1 MGHRDTRTRADV
13 ENLSPGGRLRWR
25 HTRRRPVRLSRR
37 GCCHRIHTTRA
48 PMTPSPKVATMLIA
62 PTTLTSYI
70 DGKPYHGLGEPRID
84 VINPATGQA
93 LTELADVGRDGVEAA
108 VGAAARAFAEWA
120 ATTPKDRAIAMLELV
135 AAIENRADELAELE
149 TRDMG

>member
-1 MGHRDTRTRADV
+1 
-13 ENLSPGGRLRWR
+13 
-25 HTRRRPVRLSRR
+25 
-37 GCCHRIHTTRA
+37 
-48 PMTPSPKVATMLIA
+48 
-62 PTTLTSYI
+62 
-70 DGKPYHGLGEPRID
+70 D

-149 TRDMG
+149 TRHMGMPLNVARAHMFSSADKYRFFAGIGRSLDAISSAEYKPGITSIVRRQPIGVVAAIAPWNYPFALTSWKVAPALIAGN